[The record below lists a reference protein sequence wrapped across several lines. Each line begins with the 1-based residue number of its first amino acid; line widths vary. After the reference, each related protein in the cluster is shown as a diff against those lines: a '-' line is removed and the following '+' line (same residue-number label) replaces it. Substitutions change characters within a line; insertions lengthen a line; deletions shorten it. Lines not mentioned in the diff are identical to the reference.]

1 MSGDGQPEVTL
12 HTLHQDLGEVTQDL
26 AEVKSDLREVKSDVR
41 EVKVLVATGLRAF
54 RPDWPA
60 EMLRVLREN
69 NRLGKERFARLDVTL
84 REQAIETHTALR
96 AVAEGQRQ
104 LVEHQRQASADLRAL
119 IARIDALIRWR
130 GDGSGSA

>member
-1 MSGDGQPEVTL
+1 MNEDGRSEVTL
-12 HTLHQDLGEVTQDL
+12 HTLHQDLGEV
-26 AEVKSDLREVKSDVR
+26 KSDLREVKSDLR

-69 NRLGKERFARLDVTL
+69 NRLGEERFARLDVTL

-104 LVEHQRQASADLRAL
+104 TSVDLRAL

>member
-1 MSGDGQPEVTL
+1 MNEDGRSEVTL
-12 HTLHQDLGEVTQDL
+12 HTLHQDLGEV
-26 AEVKSDLREVKSDVR
+26 KSDLREVKSDLR

-69 NRLGKERFARLDVTL
+69 NRLGEERFARLDATL

-104 LVEHQRQASADLRAL
+104 LVENQRQASVDTRAL

>member
-1 MSGDGQPEVTL
+1 MLHEVCE
-12 HTLHQDLGEVTQDL
+12 QTQL
-26 AEVKSDLREVKSDVR
+26 LREKNQ
-41 EVKVLVATGLRAF
+41 L
-54 RPDWPA
+54 
-60 EMLRVLREN
+60 LREN
-69 NRLGKERFARLDVTL
+69 NRLGEERFARLDATL

-104 LVEHQRQASADLRAL
+104 LVENQRQASADLRAL